1 MKKKD
6 MVYFIFIISTLIFGL
21 VIYLLLKKRK
31 KKTMKSINSDKQIM
45 KDLRYLRKQ
54 LLTETNPNVRLEI
67 MKKIE
72 IISSFYN

>member
-1 MKKKD
+1 MI
-6 MVYFIFIISTLIFGL
+6 YFIFIIPTLIFGL
-21 VIYLLLKKRK
+21 VIYLLLRKRN
-31 KKTMKSINSDKQIM
+31 KKTMKSINNDKQIM
-45 KDLRYLRKQ
+45 EDLRYLRKQ

>member
-1 MKKKD
+1 MI
-6 MVYFIFIISTLIFGL
+6 YFIFIISTLIFGL

-45 KDLRYLRKQ
+45 EDLRYLRKQ

-67 MKKIE
+67 IKKIE

>member
-1 MKKKD
+1 ME
-6 MVYFIFIISTLIFGL
+6 
-21 VIYLLLKKRK
+21 
-31 KKTMKSINSDKQIM
+31 SINSDKKIM
-45 KDLRYLRKQ
+45 EDLRYLRKQ

>member
-1 MKKKD
+1 MI
-6 MVYFIFIISTLIFGL
+6 YFIFIISTLIFGL

-45 KDLRYLRKQ
+45 EDLRYLRKQ

>member
-1 MKKKD
+1 MI
-6 MVYFIFIISTLIFGL
+6 YFIFIISTLIFGL

-45 KDLRYLRKQ
+45 EDLRYLRKQ
-54 LLTETNPNVRLEI
+54 LLRETNPNVRLEI

>member
-1 MKKKD
+1 MI
-6 MVYFIFIISTLIFGL
+6 YFIFIIPTLIFGL
-21 VIYLLLKKRK
+21 VIYLLLIK
-31 KKTMKSINSDKQIM
+31 KKKKMNSIHNDERVM
-45 KDLRYLRKQ
+45 NDLKFLRKQ

>member
-1 MKKKD
+1 MI
-6 MVYFIFIISTLIFGL
+6 YFIFIISTLIFGL

-45 KDLRYLRKQ
+45 EDLRYLRKQ
-54 LLTETNPNVRLEI
+54 LLKETNPNVRLEI

>member
-1 MKKKD
+1 MI
-6 MVYFIFIISTLIFGL
+6 YFIFIISPLIFGL
-21 VIYLLLKKRK
+21 VVYLLLKKRK
-31 KKTMKSINSDKQIM
+31 KKNMESINSDKKIM
-45 KDLRYLRKQ
+45 EDLRYLRKQ

>member
-1 MKKKD
+1 MI
-6 MVYFIFIISTLIFGL
+6 YFIFIISTLIFGL

-45 KDLRYLRKQ
+45 EDLRYLRKQ
-54 LLTETNPNVRLEI
+54 LLKETNPNVRLEI

-72 IISSFYN
+72 LISSFYN

>member
-45 KDLRYLRKQ
+45 EDLRYLRKQ

>member
-1 MKKKD
+1 MI
-6 MVYFIFIISTLIFGL
+6 YFIFIISTLIFGL

-31 KKTMKSINSDKQIM
+31 KKNVKSINSDKQIM
-45 KDLRYLRKQ
+45 EDLRYLRKQ